1 MKGKFSEE
9 PKIMNLYVLICSII
23 DRYGPTSILSICE
36 KVNNHAQFMKERD
49 KPVGQAQIKS
59 VISRKK
65 DLFAVHDDIV
75 SLLPERVFVSMTAE
89 IGACRGPWFKVKVDF
104 VRKTFM
110 VFGMNLDPANELDYQ
125 PIVAGS
131 TDEFKHEIFK
141 MKLWNWEPSYE
152 RQEIVLDGTC
162 WSITLKTIGQTYK
175 SEGLNVF
182 PKEWAKFSKALS
194 KLIGKKLC

>member
-89 IGACRGPWFKVKVDF
+89 I
-104 VRKTFM
+104 
-110 VFGMNLDPANELDYQ
+110 
-125 PIVAGS
+125 
-131 TDEFKHEIFK
+131 
-141 MKLWNWEPSYE
+141 
-152 RQEIVLDGTC
+152 
-162 WSITLKTIGQTYK
+162 
-175 SEGLNVF
+175 
-182 PKEWAKFSKALS
+182 
-194 KLIGKKLC
+194 